1 MKHKVSEL
9 EGGLLAHAAALACG
23 YRVERE
29 DPTLEIWVVW
39 FPADERGTLGP
50 VSSFGPFGWRPDM
63 KWVHGGPIID
73 REHIDID
80 HMVGRVE
87 RFRWRALCGSQRAIA
102 FGPTALI
109 AAMRAFVASKFG
121 DEVDL
126 P

>member
-39 FPADERGTLGP
+39 FPADEKGTLGP
-50 VSSFGPFGWRPDM
+50 ASSFGPFGWRPDM

-80 HMVGRVE
+80 HMGGAR
-87 RFRWRALCGSQRAIA
+87 QA
-102 FGPTALI
+102 FAVARTVRI
-109 AAMRAFVASKFG
+109 AARHCLRPHSPDRSHARLRGQQVRR
-121 DEVDL
+121 
-126 P
+126 